1 MGQCTGA
8 QGAECL
14 HGVGFISLSVW
25 ISGRGSSPQKLMVSM
40 TGGHIASGSLRTG
53 AHALIK
59 LINMVLAEPLPHPLP
74 PAGRGAELH
83 SGK

>member
-1 MGQCTGA
+1 M
-8 QGAECL
+8 
-14 HGVGFISLSVW
+14 
-25 ISGRGSSPQKLMVSM
+25 MVSM

-59 LINMVLAEPLPHPLP
+59 LINMVLAEPLPRPLP